1 MLCLIS
7 KNVIDVEKSYSYV
20 FSDKPTDTE
29 TRYLTTITLN
39 AKDLWKREYH
49 KTYDLCAD
57 CCVSLMKWLNF
68 DMAEER
74 KD

>member
-1 MLCLIS
+1 MSDIKKCDRCG
-7 KNVIDVEKSYSYV
+7 KTYEYD

-29 TRYLTTITLN
+29 TRYLSTITLN
-39 AKDLWKREYH
+39 MK
-49 KTYDLCAD
+49 DLCAD
-57 CCVSLMKWLNF
+57 CCASLMEWLNF

>member
-1 MLCLIS
+1 MSDI
-7 KNVIDVEKSYSYV
+7 KNVIDVENIWV
-20 FSDKPTDTE
+20 WFSDKPTDTE
-29 TRYLTTITLN
+29 TRYLSTITLN
-39 AKDLWKREYH
+39 MKDLCERKYH

-57 CCVSLMKWLNF
+57 CCASLMEWLNF

>member
-7 KNVIDVEKSYSYV
+7 KNVIDVE
-20 FSDKPTDTE
+20 
-29 TRYLTTITLN
+29 
-39 AKDLWKREYH
+39 KDLWKREYH

-57 CCVSLMKWLNF
+57 CCASLMEWLNF

>member
-1 MLCLIS
+1 MSDIKKCDRCG
-7 KNVIDVEKSYSYV
+7 KTYEYD

-39 AKDLWKREYH
+39 AKDLWNHEYH

-57 CCVSLMKWLNF
+57 CCASLMKWLNF

>member
-1 MLCLIS
+1 MSDIKKCDRCGKIYEY
-7 KNVIDVEKSYSYV
+7 D

-29 TRYLTTITLN
+29 TRYLSTITLN
-39 AKDLWKREYH
+39 MKDLCECKYH

-57 CCVSLMKWLNF
+57 CCAFLMEWLNF